1 MSAESVIRALETR
14 HLGKRYIW
22 QAAGGG
28 GVHHWLTANRRGPT
42 PNHRTAGL
50 CCFHLPLL
58 AAFETGDL
66 SWDAV
71 GNLIVAQMG
80 AGFTRT
86 FPRAWAPAGIE
97 RYYMGTF
104 LDSFRAG
111 REALGLALPLRRG
124 DIVFFSARGAPYF
137 AHVAIATGLGME
149 TISFGHG
156 AALNGGVALPV
167 QRRSILQ
174 LRSDFNNLITEVH
187 YGRPP
192 W

>member
-1 MSAESVIRALETR
+1 V
-14 HLGKRYIW
+14 
-22 QAAGGG
+22 
-28 GVHHWLTANRRGPT
+28 
-42 PNHRTAGL
+42 GL

-58 AAFETGDL
+58 AAFQTGDL
-66 SWDAV
+66 SWEAAGD
-71 GNLIVAQMG
+71 LIFAQIS
-80 AGFTRT
+80 AGLTRR

-104 LDSFRAG
+104 LGRYRSARDALRRA
-111 REALGLALPLRRG
+111 RALRRG
-124 DIVFFSARGAPYF
+124 DIVFFSVRGLRYF

-156 AALNGGVALPV
+156 APMLGRVALPV

-174 LRSDFNNLITEVH
+174 LRIDFGNQITEVH